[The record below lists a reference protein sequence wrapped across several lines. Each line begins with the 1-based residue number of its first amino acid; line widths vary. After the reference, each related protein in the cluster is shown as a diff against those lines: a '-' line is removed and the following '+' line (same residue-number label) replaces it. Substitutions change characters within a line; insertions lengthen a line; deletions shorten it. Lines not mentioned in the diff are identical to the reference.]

1 MAPPWD
7 TDKCKCDECLMA
19 NSNGRSSLDLLVSWI
34 TACDAHTG
42 EYTNWTD
49 FKGGSKSKRARSK
62 TTITAEIATMMLR
75 HGVCRDANAI
85 KAKIASLNSK
95 FQKAEDWKN
104 STGAGLRDIAVSNIN
119 ENLSVDELKTTMA
132 ETNSTIERAILEI
145 CPQYNVLSPVFG
157 SRPLSKPVF
166 HSSTDEALDMDG
178 VADDNASEFEC
189 ESERE
194 DQDEKQNTI
203 ESSNLV
209 GYIES
214 PSLVQGSPPQK
225 GGRIKRLKLERV
237 SKQKSFGETIAAAMD
252 KRTVATLQSQEAMM
266 QVRQEETKLRQSE
279 ASFHRELKLQ
289 ELAVLTREKRHQE
302 IIAEAKLMVDVGIPK
317 EEILNYIRSEKALLE
332 G

>member
-1 MAPPWD
+1 
-7 TDKCKCDECLMA
+7 
-19 NSNGRSSLDLLVSWI
+19 
-34 TACDAHTG
+34 
-42 EYTNWTD
+42 
-49 FKGGSKSKRARSK
+49 
-62 TTITAEIATMMLR
+62 
-75 HGVCRDANAI
+75 
-85 KAKIASLNSK
+85 
-95 FQKAEDWKN
+95 
-104 STGAGLRDIAVSNIN
+104 
-119 ENLSVDELKTTMA
+119 
-132 ETNSTIERAILEI
+132 
-145 CPQYNVLSPVFG
+145 
-157 SRPLSKPVF
+157 
-166 HSSTDEALDMDG
+166 MDG

-203 ESSNLV
+203 EASNLV

-252 KRTVATLQSQEAMM
+252 KRTEAMM